1 MSDMDQIEQDYFAAL
16 KLLEEEED
24 DDFLQSISALSVSQP
39 NLPSPPGFTTEVY
52 PYAHHYYESI
62 GDALV
67 PTAPP
72 EPYYMEVLG
81 RSEQDQSWQ
90 VLPTPSEALMPEA
103 GAVMPP
109 PVPPRRRILSVQD
122 RSPRP
127 LSWDFTNKGLRANS
141 SLNLGNNNNSGP
153 DDNWTIR
160 LIDSPEGNN
169 ARIACLC
176 ASTTALMCAYPHS
189 DPEYNTGLVWGR
201 VFPLHTSLLEA
212 AELTFNV
219 STPWFS
225 QPLPVPTIL
234 NRTVLD
240 FIQEMCTLLDKPAS
254 CAEQC
259 LMKLCDSE
267 EYMRNDEILGMY
279 ESVQKYH
286 KFSQDMPVRIVQ
298 QQDVRNQLSRN
309 AEDDT
314 QPFHLNKVLRSACV
328 FNISRI
334 ILQERLQCYRR
345 EVKKMLTTQ
354 SGNNLNQIVQEVR
367 TICNLLSGVSTVQ
380 LEEAIGA
387 VKRISPTMLDPTE
400 MYETETVLVI
410 LHQAL
415 EKLLYVFFDN
425 FHSDFRVQEASH
437 SLPQADVSTNTA
449 TLKFNLAALY
459 KLEHTWLTSMD
470 TFSLSCF
477 LTYGGKNVIEPIVSE
492 NISTA
497 LAIGNKIRCNRMVV
511 FPIQVR
517 DLPYESMLTFR
528 LQGSKQGK
536 SQELLRWAVL
546 PLYSNKTLISGSTLL
561 SMSMLVE
568 PNTPASPALADL
580 HRQPSGVI
588 LQLEFPEQHE
598 WKYVRPVAMPDSVL
612 FTEPCLELKKR
623 IAQICQKH
631 CSHFLTENE
640 QALLWSK
647 RYSCSERSCL
657 LHLLLSVAPQWQPE
671 DLTEIY
677 TILDHWNLRS
687 SEEALFLLS
696 DSFQDQTVRSAAV
709 QYFDRVSDAELEEF
723 LPQLVQALKME
734 WELDGPLVML
744 LLKRSLCNIRIA
756 QHLYWLLVDGQED
769 PHYRG
774 WFSKVVAALK
784 HCCGRLLR
792 QELERE
798 SLLVSLLTQTANN
811 IRATDKQRRKDVLTT
826 EKWKIDNFFKGG
838 MSCRLPLDP
847 AILLT
852 GVDMDACKFYNSN
865 AAPLDVSF
873 ITADPLGKNVHVIC
887 KTGDNLRQDMLVLQ
901 IVRVM
906 NRVWLQE
913 GLDMRM
919 VTYRCL
925 STGKDQGLVEVVPDA
940 VTLAKIHL
948 EFGLGGVLRED
959 SLEKWFHMR
968 NKTWENYEEAVMN
981 FLHSC
986 AGWCVATFVL
996 GICDRHNDN
1005 IMIKHSGHMF
1015 HIDFGK
1021 IMGNAQKF
1029 ANIKRDR
1036 TPFIF
1041 SSEMQ
1046 HFITGG
1052 GENPQRFHRF
1062 VELCCTAYNGLRR
1075 RSTLVLS
1082 LLQLMLGAGMPEMK
1096 DLQDLQYVHNNLRP
1110 HDSELEAT
1118 AYFTQ
1123 KIKESMGSFP
1133 VKLNFL
1139 IHNMVQIPSKKP
1151 PPSPVPVQTGSPS
1164 TNIQEV
1170 VIQKFTV
1177 KGKDV
1182 NFELRVNIDDGY
1194 LISEKTF
1201 AQFELIHKKL
1211 QKHFIE
1217 SALPQFPR
1225 WFKMSFTAGR
1235 KMVLLNKYLKELFE
1249 GPCKGNEFVCSLFL
1263 DGPAT
1268 PMKDPGSPSKPQIQL
1283 LLSYKDKKLSVMVKH
1298 LKNIR
1303 LPNGSCPDA
1312 YVATRLRP
1320 DPNNSSKKKT
1330 KVVKNNTNPTF
1341 NELIE
1346 YNNVLSLHDRVL
1358 EVTVKSKKS
1367 FVGATN
1373 IFLGERKMEVEEW
1386 YPLGNCPI

>member
-1 MSDMDQIEQDYFAAL
+1 MSHSLSLRSIMDELDKDFLVAL
-16 KLLEEEED
+16 SFLD
-24 DDFLQSISALSVSQP
+24 DDDLDLYQSLSALPVSQP
-39 NLPSPPGFTTEVY
+39 TF
-52 PYAHHYYESI
+52 
-62 GDALV
+62 

-72 EPYYMEVLG
+72 ISAGPQDHFYETLDGATATAPAPEPYYEVLHG
-81 RSEQDQSWQ
+81 LEDYTDTEQ
-90 VLPTPSEALMPEA
+90 VPTREAFIAAP
-103 GAVMPP
+103 GAAMPP
-109 PVPPRRRILSVQD
+109 PVPPRRRFLSVQQ
-122 RSPRP
+122 RTERP
-127 LSWDFTNKGLRANS
+127 HSCDFSRKIVRTATSVDSRDVA
-141 SLNLGNNNNSGP
+141 

-160 LIDSPEGNN
+160 LIDSPQGSNI
-169 ARIACLC
+169 RISCLC
-176 ASTTALMCAYPHS
+176 ASTTRLMCRYPHNNP
-189 DPEYNTGLVWGR
+189 DYNTGLVWGR
-201 VFPLHTSLLEA
+201 VFPLHTSLLET

-225 QPLPVPTIL
+225 QLPVPTPL

-240 FIQEMCTLLDKPAS
+240 FIQEICILLDKPPSAG
-254 CAEQC
+254 EQC

-267 EYMRNDEILGMY
+267 EYLRNDEILGQC
-279 ESVQKYH
+279 ESIQKYH
-286 KFSQDMPVRIVQ
+286 KFSLDMPVRIVQ
-298 QQDVRNQLSRN
+298 HSNVANRLCRDE
-309 AEDDT
+309 EDDN
-314 QPFHLNKVLRSACV
+314 QPFQLNNLLRSASV
-328 FNISRI
+328 FNTSRVV
-334 ILQERLQCYRR
+334 LQQKLRCYKD
-345 EVKKMLTTQ
+345 EVNQLLRTQ
-354 SGNNLNQIVQEVR
+354 SGDNVNQIVTEVR
-367 TICNLLSGVSTVQ
+367 TICNLLSGISTVQ
-380 LEEAIGA
+380 LEEAIGT
-387 VKRISPTMLDPTE
+387 VKRITPKMLSPPE
-400 MYETETVLVI
+400 MSDIETGVVI

-415 EKLLYVFFDN
+415 EKFLYIFFDN
-425 FHSDFRVQEASH
+425 FHSDFRVEDANH
-437 SLPQADVSTNTA
+437 ILPKADVGLNTG
-449 TLKFNLAALY
+449 TLQFNLAALY
-459 KLEHTWLTSMD
+459 KLEHNWLTSLD
-470 TFSLSCF
+470 LFSLSCS
-477 LTYGGKNVIEPIVSE
+477 LTYGGKNLCEPVVSE

-497 LAIGNKIRCNRMVV
+497 LSIGNKLRCNRMVV
-511 FPIQVR
+511 FPVQVR

-528 LQGSKQGK
+528 LFGSKQGK

-546 PLYSNKTLISGSTLL
+546 PLYTNRTLVCGTTLL

-568 PNTPASPALADL
+568 VSTPPSPALSDN

-588 LQLEFPEQHE
+588 LQVEFPELKH
-598 WKYVRPVAMPDSVL
+598 WTYDRPVALPGSVL

-623 IAQICQKH
+623 IVEVSQNH
-631 CSHFLTENE
+631 CFHLLTENE
-640 QALLWSK
+640 RALLWSK
-647 RYSCSERSCL
+647 RHSCSEQNSL
-657 LHLLLSVAPQWQPE
+657 LHLVLGGAPQWRPQ

-677 TILDHWNLRS
+677 TILEHWNLQS

-696 DSFQDQTVRSAAV
+696 DSFQDQTVRMAAV
-709 QYFDRVSDAELEEF
+709 QYFEHVSDGELEEF

-734 WELDGPLVML
+734 WELDGPLVTL
-744 LLKRSLCNIRIA
+744 LLKRSLCNVRIA
-756 QHLYWLLVDGQED
+756 QQLYWLLMDAQED
-769 PHYRG
+769 AHYRG
-774 WFSKVVAALK
+774 WFSKVMAALR
-784 HCCGRLLR
+784 HCCGRVLR
-792 QELERE
+792 VELERE
-798 SLLVSLLTQTANN
+798 SQLLGLLVQLADK
-811 IRATDKQRRKDVLTT
+811 IRATDKARRKDVLNSG
-826 EKWKIDNFFKGG
+826 KWKIDKFFKGG
-838 MSCRLPLDP
+838 VSCRLPLDP
-847 AILLT
+847 AIMVT

-865 AAPLDVSF
+865 TAPLDVSF
-873 ITADPLGKNVHVIC
+873 FTVEPLGKNVHVIC

-925 STGKDQGLVEVVPDA
+925 STGKNQGLVEVVPDA

-1005 IMIKHSGHMF
+1005 IMLKHSGHMF

-1029 ANIKRDR
+1029 ASIKRDR

-1075 RSTLVLS
+1075 RSVLVLS

-1096 DLQDLQYVHNNLRP
+1096 DVQDLQYVHSNLRP
-1110 HDSELEAT
+1110 RDSELEAT

-1139 IHNMVQIPSKKP
+1139 IHNMVQIPAKKTTL
-1151 PPSPVPVQTGSPS
+1151 PSAPVQASSPS

-1170 VIQKFTV
+1170 VIQKSRV

-1182 NFELRVNIDDGY
+1182 TFEVRVTIDDGF

-1201 AQFELIHKKL
+1201 GQFELIHKKL

-1225 WFKMSFTAGR
+1225 WFNMSFTANR
-1235 KMVLLNKYLKELFE
+1235 KMTLLNKYLKELFE

-1268 PMKDPGSPSKPQIQL
+1268 TMKDPTGPSKPQIQL
-1283 LLSYKDKKLSVMVKH
+1283 LMSYKDLKLSVMVKH

-1312 YVATRLRP
+1312 YVVTRLRP
-1320 DPNNSSKKKT
+1320 DQHNTSKKKT
-1330 KVVKNNTNPTF
+1330 KVVKNNDNPTF

-1346 YNNVLSLHDRVL
+1346 YRNILSLHDRVL
-1358 EVTVKSKKS
+1358 EVTVKSKKN
-1367 FVGATN
+1367 FVAATN
-1373 IFLGERKMEVEEW
+1373 IFLGERKMDVEEW
-1386 YPLGNCPI
+1386 YPLGHCPI

>member
-1 MSDMDQIEQDYFAAL
+1 MDTIEQDYFAAL
-16 KLLEEEED
+16 RLLEDEESD
-24 DDFLQSISALSVSQP
+24 LYQSLSALSVSQP
-39 NLPSPPGFTTEVY
+39 NFPAAPEISSD
-52 PYAHHYYESI
+52 PYNHYYETI
-62 GDALV
+62 GDA
-67 PTAPP
+67 TAPNP
-72 EPYYMEVLG
+72 PPQPYYMEVLG
-81 RSEQDQSWQ
+81 REDHTEQ
-90 VLPTPSEALMPEA
+90 VHTREAFMPEA
-103 GAVMPP
+103 GAAIMPP
-109 PVPPRRRILSVQD
+109 PVPPRRRILSVQP
-122 RSPRP
+122 RSSLRP
-127 LSWDFTNKGLRANS
+127 LSWDFTGKNLRMNTS
-141 SLNLGNNNNSGP
+141 FNLGNST

-169 ARIACLC
+169 IRIACLC
-176 ASTTALMCAYPHS
+176 ASTTTLMCGYPHN
-189 DPEYNTGLVWGR
+189 DPDCNTGLVWGR
-201 VFPLHTSLLEA
+201 VFPLHASLLET

-219 STPWFS
+219 CTPWFA

-240 FIQEMCTLLDKPAS
+240 FVQEICSLLDKPPS
-254 CAEQC
+254 SAEQC

-267 EYMRNDEILGMY
+267 EYLRNDEILGMY

-286 KFSQDMPVRIVQ
+286 KFSLDMPVRIVQ
-298 QQDVRNQLSRN
+298 LSDVQNRLSRN
-309 AEDDT
+309 AEDDR
-314 QPFHLNKVLRSACV
+314 QPFHLNQVLRSACV
-328 FNISRI
+328 FNISRL
-334 ILQERLQCYRR
+334 ILQERLNCYRK
-345 EVKKMLTTQ
+345 EVNKLLKTQ
-354 SGNNLNQIVQEVR
+354 CGDNLNQIVTEVR
-367 TICNLLSGVSTVQ
+367 TICNLLCGVSTVQ

-387 VKRISPTMLDPTE
+387 VKRITPAMLGPAE
-400 MYETETVLVI
+400 MCDTETVLVI

-415 EKLLYVFFDN
+415 EKLLYIFFDN
-425 FHSDFRVQEASH
+425 FHSDFRVQDANH
-437 SLPQADVSTNTA
+437 NLPSADVSTNTD
-449 TLKFNLAALY
+449 TLTFSLAALY
-459 KLEHTWLTSMD
+459 KLESSWLTSLD
-470 TFSLSCF
+470 SFSLSCS
-477 LTYGGKNVIEPIVSE
+477 LTYGGKDLCEPITSE

-497 LAIGNKIRCNRMVV
+497 LSIGNRIRCTRMVV

-546 PLYSNKTLISGSTLL
+546 PLYSNKTLICGTTLL

-568 PNTPASPALADL
+568 PNTPPSPALADN

-588 LQLEFPEQHE
+588 LQVEFPELNH
-598 WKYVRPVAMPDSVL
+598 WKYERPVAMPGSVL

-623 IAQICQKH
+623 IAQICEKH
-631 CSHFLTENE
+631 CFHFLTENE

-647 RYSCSERSCL
+647 RHSCNERCCL
-657 LHLLLSVAPQWQPE
+657 LHLLLGVAPQWRPQ

-677 TILDHWNLRS
+677 TILEHWNLRT

-723 LPQLVQALKME
+723 LPQLVQAVKME

-756 QHLYWLLVDGQED
+756 QHLYWLLVDAQED
-769 PHYRG
+769 TQYRG
-774 WFSKVVAALK
+774 WFSKVMAALK
-784 HCCGRLLR
+784 HCCGRVLR

-798 SLLVSLLTQTANN
+798 NQLVVLLVQTAAR
-811 IRATDKQRRKDVLTT
+811 IRGSDKAKRKDVLTT

-847 AILLT
+847 AILVT
-852 GVDMDACKFYNSN
+852 GLDMDACKFYNSN

-1029 ANIKRDR
+1029 ASIKRDR

-1052 GENPQRFHRF
+1052 GEKPQRFHRF
-1062 VELCCTAYNGLRR
+1062 VELCCMAYNGLRR

-1082 LLQLMLGAGMPEMK
+1082 LLQLMLGASMPEMK

-1110 HDSELEAT
+1110 NDSELEAT

-1139 IHNMVQIPSKKP
+1139 IHNMVQIPAKKP
-1151 PPSPVPVQTGSPS
+1151 PPSPAPVQTGAPS
-1164 TNIQEV
+1164 TNIQEA
-1170 VIQKFTV
+1170 VIQKHNAV

-1182 NFELRVNIDDGY
+1182 TFQLRVTIDDGF

-1201 AQFELIHKKL
+1201 GQFELIHKQL

-1235 KMVLLNKYLKELFE
+1235 KMALLNKYLKELFE

-1268 PMKDPGSPSKPQIQL
+1268 TMKDPGSPSKPQIQL
-1283 LLSYKDKKLSVMVKH
+1283 LMSYKDKKLSVMVKH

-1320 DPNNSSKKKT
+1320 DPHNSSKKKT
-1330 KVVKNNTNPTF
+1330 KVVKNNDNPTF

-1346 YNNVLSLHDRVL
+1346 YSNVLSLHDRVL
-1358 EVTVKSKKS
+1358 EVTVKSKKT

-1373 IFLGERKMEVEEW
+1373 IFLGERKMDVEEW